1 MIVAIDGGAATGK
14 TSIAKLLSKKI
25 NYVHLNS
32 GLLYRGIT
40 YILIQNKLLNK
51 EDIFYS
57 EYLKKINFKVTGV
70 GFNVILYNNINITNL
85 LHDKYIAENINFI
98 SNNIIIREYITDLQ
112 RDIANNLNVVCEGR
126 DIGTVVFPFADFKFF
141 LKADID
147 IRVERRYQQYLKNNI
162 SLEKE
167 KIKKMLLDR
176 DYNDINR
183 KVSPLKKANNSIELD
198 TTYKTIE
205 EQIDIIIAKIK

>member
-25 NYVHLNS
+25 NYIHLNS

-57 EYLKKINFKVTGV
+57 EYLKKINFKVVGV
-70 GFNVILYNNINITNL
+70 GYNTILYNNINITNL

-98 SNNIIIREYITDLQ
+98 SNNIIIREYITKLQ
-112 RDIANNLNVVCEGR
+112 RHIANNINVVCEGR
-126 DIGTVVFPFADFKFF
+126 DIGTVVFPFAEFKFF

-167 KIKKMLLDR
+167 KIKEMLIDR
-176 DYNDINR
+176 DYNDTNR
-183 KVSPLKKANNSIELD
+183 KVSPLKKANDSVELD

-205 EQIDIIIAKIK
+205 EQIDIIIAKVK